1 MKHIIIIL
9 CVIAGICSSCND
21 MLENI
26 QPYLNE
32 GETIYVGKVDS
43 LTASSGR
50 NRILLKGLYIYGVT
64 QKEMCDTLAVSGEK
78 KINHW
83 NWTLYEK
90 TPSTR
95 LK

>member
-50 NRILLKGLYIYGVT
+50 NRILRISSV
-64 QKEMCDTLAVSGEK
+64 QVQPAVEEAED
-78 KINHW
+78 
-83 NWTLYEK
+83 LCQ
-90 TPSTR
+90 
-95 LK
+95 